1 MHVLVLTLFSW
12 GRTQYHSG
20 CSGTMVLEIETVILR
35 DGTGHNCLSAL
46 FSDYILLYIIH
57 I

>member
-1 MHVLVLTLFSW
+1 MYVLVLTLFSW

-35 DGTGHNCLSAL
+35 DGTGHNYLSAF
-46 FSDYILLYIIH
+46 FSDYILL
-57 I
+57 